1 LSKSCSDPKDEN
13 TIDFYLS
20 ATRNTAT
27 AKRFLGKAL
36 QGLKNW
42 EKPRIINTDLRS
54 ADLRRRP
61 RRAEAGGQVPGG
73 DATPTGQVSEQRHRS
88 RSR

>member
-27 AKRFLGKAL
+27 AKRFLGK
-36 QGLKNW
+36 
-42 EKPRIINTDLRS
+42 S
-54 ADLRRRP
+54 AARPEEFGEAEDHQHRPTFRRP
-61 RRAEAGGQVPGG
+61 TSP
-73 DATPTGQVSEQRHRS
+73 PSS
-88 RSR
+88 S